1 VESKEQQQKYS
12 YRNVFQA
19 SGAGAKPTQE
29 SDKNELLAY
38 INEVLGIEKP
48 TKKEGPKLIV

>member
-1 VESKEQQQKYS
+1 VESKEQQKYS
-12 YRNVFQA
+12 YRYVFKA
-19 SGAGAKPTQE
+19 SGAGAQPTQE

-48 TKKEGPKLIV
+48 TKKEGPQLTI